1 MRVGITYS
9 VELED
14 IPQEIINLLDE
25 VSFPNNM
32 DIKEINDNISDN
44 NMLKALEN
52 IHHLRKS
59 LSSIDYRLQD
69 CAAII
74 TGYTNTVAKKVTTDT
89 SDESSNEG

>member
-14 IPQEIINLLDE
+14 IPQEIINLL
-25 VSFPNNM
+25 S
-32 DIKEINDNISDN
+32 EISYPSHMEMKDLNDNVSQN
-44 NMLKALEN
+44 NMLNALEN
-52 IHHLRKS
+52 IHQLRKR